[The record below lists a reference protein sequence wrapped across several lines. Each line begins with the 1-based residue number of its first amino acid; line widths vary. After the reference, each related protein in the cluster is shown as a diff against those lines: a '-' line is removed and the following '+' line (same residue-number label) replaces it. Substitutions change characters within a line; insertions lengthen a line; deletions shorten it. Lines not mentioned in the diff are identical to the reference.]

1 MEFNKI
7 RLGIFFS
14 LLAITSLGF
23 LYLLLPFF
31 YPIFWAAVIASIFYP
46 IYKKIQ
52 SKIKKERLSSSIVVF
67 LVILIIV
74 LPLTGIAS
82 LLVNESFELYNA
94 IDNNKS
100 HINQTIQQTITW
112 TNNNPYLEGLNI
124 DEAFWMDKFS
134 EATKTVTKYIF
145 TGLKNFTQNSIVFIV
160 MFILMLYSLYFFLK
174 DGEKLL
180 KTAMHSCPLGDDKEK
195 QLYEKFSRTAASTL
209 KGTLVVGSIQGI
221 LGGLMFVVVGIQSA
235 AIWGVLM
242 VALSVLPIGSG
253 LIWFPAGIIMLIT
266 GNIWQGLF
274 LIIFGIIVISTIDNF
289 LRPVLIGKEMK
300 LHPMLILFTTLGGL
314 ILFGFTGFVIGPIV
328 ASLLVTLW
336 EMYNEHY
343 KQELDSN
350 R

>member
-23 LYLLLPFF
+23 LYLLQPFF

-52 SKIKKERLSSSIVVF
+52 SKIKKERLSSTIVLF
-67 LVILIIV
+67 LVILIII

-100 HINQTIQQTITW
+100 QINQTIQETITW
-112 TNNNPYLEGLNI
+112 TNNNPYLERLNI
-124 DEAFWMDKFS
+124 DEAFWIDKFS
-134 EATKTVTKYIF
+134 EATKVVTSYIF
-145 TGLKNFTQNSIVFIV
+145 TGLKSFTQNSIVFIV

-180 KTAMHSCPLGDDKEK
+180 KMVMHLCPLGDDKEK
-195 QLYEKFSRTAASTL
+195 QLYEKFSKTAASTL
-209 KGTLVVGSIQGI
+209 KGTLVVGSIQGV
-221 LGGLMFVVVGIQSA
+221 LGGLMFAIVGIQSA

-274 LIIFGIIVISTIDNF
+274 LIIFGTIVISTIDNF

-300 LHPMLILFTTLGGL
+300 LHPMLILFATLGGL
-314 ILFGFTGFVIGPIV
+314 IFFGFTGFVIGPIV

-336 EMYNEHY
+336 EMYNEYY
-343 KQELDSN
+343 KQDLDNN